1 MSFQYYGRKKYDVPL
16 ELCSVQKGKTM
27 AKREK
32 RLNELL
38 SYIKTY
44 EYVPIPQLMSDFNVS
59 KSTIIRD
66 LSILDE
72 QGLIER
78 IHGGARALSDDRIT
92 KFNIREKLNEKEKTA
107 IVRRAAMQ
115 VHDNDTIYLDTG
127 STCFLL
133 YKEITAKN
141 VTVFT
146 PTLAIIHYG
155 PRSNVTHIYA
165 LEGEVSTSNYS
176 LTGNL
181 TLENM
186 KRIYPEKIFFSALGL
201 HNHHNHEIQCANE
214 IQMSTIRIICEM
226 EGLKILML
234 DSSKIGLHKA
244 FQGNPIRD
252 IDLLIT
258 DSNITDEDSKSIQD
272 SVKEMIIAE
281 L

>member
-1 MSFQYYGRKKYDVPL
+1 
-16 ELCSVQKGKTM
+16 M
-27 AKREK
+27 AKKEQ
-32 RLNELL
+32 RLNKLL

-44 EYVPIPQLMSDFNVS
+44 EYVPIPQLMNEFNVS

-66 LSILDE
+66 LADLDE
-72 QGLIER
+72 QHLIER

-92 KFNIREKLNEKEKTA
+92 KFNIREKVNEKEKA
-107 IVRRAAMQ
+107 SIVRSAAEQ
-115 VHDNDTIYLDTG
+115 VKDNDTIYLDTG

-141 VTVFT
+141 ITVFT
-146 PTLAIIHYG
+146 PNLAIIHYG

-226 EGLKILML
+226 EGYKVLIL

-244 FQGNPIRD
+244 FQGNSIRD

-258 DSNITDEDSKSIQD
+258 DSKISSEDAESIRNNA
-272 SVKEMIIAE
+272 KELLIADV
-281 L
+281 

>member
-1 MSFQYYGRKKYDVPL
+1 MTKK
-16 ELCSVQKGKTM
+16 
-27 AKREK
+27 EK
-32 RLNELL
+32 RLNDLL

-44 EYVPIPQLMSDFNVS
+44 EYVPITQLLDEFHVS
-59 KSTIIRD
+59 KSTMIRD
-66 LSILDE
+66 LSTLDE
-72 QGLIER
+72 QKLIER

-92 KFNIREKLNEKEKTA
+92 KFNIREKMNEKEKNA
-107 IVRRAAMQ
+107 IVRSAAKLIN
-115 VHDNDTIYLDTG
+115 DNDTVYLDTG

-146 PTLAIIHYG
+146 PNLAIIHYG
-155 PRSNVTHIYA
+155 PRPNISRVYA

-201 HNHHNHEIQCANE
+201 HNHNNHEMQCANE

-226 EGLKILML
+226 EGYKVLML

-244 FQGNPIRD
+244 FQGNSIRD

-258 DSNITDEDSKSIQD
+258 DSNIREEDAESIQND
-272 SVKEMIIAE
+272 LKELLIAE
-281 L
+281 I

>member
-1 MSFQYYGRKKYDVPL
+1 
-16 ELCSVQKGKTM
+16 M

-133 YKEITAKN
+133 
-141 VTVFT
+141 
-146 PTLAIIHYG
+146 
-155 PRSNVTHIYA
+155 
-165 LEGEVSTSNYS
+165 
-176 LTGNL
+176 
-181 TLENM
+181 
-186 KRIYPEKIFFSALGL
+186 
-201 HNHHNHEIQCANE
+201 
-214 IQMSTIRIICEM
+214 
-226 EGLKILML
+226 
-234 DSSKIGLHKA
+234 
-244 FQGNPIRD
+244 
-252 IDLLIT
+252 
-258 DSNITDEDSKSIQD
+258 
-272 SVKEMIIAE
+272 
-281 L
+281 